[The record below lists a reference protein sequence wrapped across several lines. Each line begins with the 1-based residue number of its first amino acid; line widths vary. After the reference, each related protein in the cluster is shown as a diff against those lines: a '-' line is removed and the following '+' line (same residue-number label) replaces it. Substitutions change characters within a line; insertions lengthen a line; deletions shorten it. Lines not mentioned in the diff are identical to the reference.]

1 MPKKIGG
8 LIICAT
14 LSSAANAVILGNID
28 LDTYNDD
35 YDYTMTKF
43 ATNLSIP
50 SNYDCD
56 ESFSN
61 LFDKYGDTDE
71 SYCKVETT
79 GGRKFYCFG
88 LSYTGASVEASLP
101 ECANTYCND
110 PSEYAVWERTGAA
123 QGQKFYGCAKYFPG
137 SNCYSGSG
145 ETEQPTNPSM
155 YPDIFSYYAIMSYTT
170 NPIECNLYS
179 RARPDIN
186 GNCEHPERGLFQ
198 ECYCAY
204 EKSYYFS
211 GDGEPNDSGKI
222 TLRCNK
228 CPDNANCNGGL
239 DTFSCKAG
247 YYRPSPRVHSCYNCP
262 SASSDIIDFCDTQ
275 PTSPG
280 GSTSITQCYLPT
292 STMCKDIYGTF
303 SIVNG
308 NCNYSN

>member
-50 SNYDCD
+50 SKYDCD

-61 LFDKYGDTDE
+61 LFNKYGDTDE

-79 GGRKFYCFG
+79 DGLKFYCFG
-88 LSYTGASVEASLP
+88 LSYTGASVEANLP
-101 ECANTYCND
+101 ECANIYCND

-137 SNCYSGSG
+137 SNCYSGP
-145 ETEQPTNPSM
+145 TYTDQPTNPSD
-155 YPDIFSYYAIMSYTT
+155 YTEIFPNHASMSYTT
-170 NPIECNLYS
+170 KPLECTMYS
-179 RARPDIN
+179 RARPNIY
-186 GNCEHPERGLFQ
+186 GNCEYPERGPFQ

-204 EKSYYFS
+204 EESYYIS
-211 GDGEPNDSGKI
+211 GNTEPDDSGKI
-222 TLRCNK
+222 TIRCGK
-228 CPDNANCNGGL
+228 CPNNANCNGGT

-247 YYRPSPRVHSCYNCP
+247 YYRPSLRASSCYNCP
-262 SASSDIIDFCDTQ
+262 SASSNIIDFCDTQ